1 MTHRGQVNTQTKIL
15 CISNVAQSS
24 HTYKFTSL
32 ASMLNEKYLKECFS
46 ELKANK
52 AAGVDNVSIDRYG
65 DKLDEN
71 IKSLHQRLKT
81 NAYHPQPVRRVYIP
95 KLNGEMRPLGIP
107 ALEDKIVQQGITKIL
122 TAIYEPAFLN
132 MSYGFR
138 KGRNC
143 HQAIQD
149 LDRTTWS
156 KSIRY
161 IIDAD
166 IKGFFDNVDHTW
178 MLKFLAHR
186 IADKNLLRI
195 IARIVKSGIMDEG
208 KYFET
213 DKGTPQGGIL
223 SPVLSNIY
231 LHYVL
236 DLWVEIVVQKELK
249 GVVRAIRYCDDFIIC
264 LENKDEAEAVL
275 VKLEERLNKFGL
287 ELSKEKT
294 RLIMFGKFARQDS
307 ATKPGTF
314 DFLGFTFYSG
324 KTLSGNFK
332 LCLKTSRK
340 KLNAKLKL
348 LNEWFRKMRNALPLQ
363 EIWKTLNRK
372 LLGHYHYYGVSGNI
386 YSLSQY
392 FREVRRL
399 AFKWLNRRSQR
410 KSFNWKTFSL
420 YERRYPL
427 AKPKLY
433 CNLYN
438 RICV

>member
-1 MTHRGQVNTQTKIL
+1 MTHRGQENTHTKIL
-15 CISNVAQSS
+15 CISNIARSS

-32 ASMLNEKYLKECFS
+32 ASMLNEQYLKECFS
-46 ELKANK
+46 ELKAHK
-52 AAGVDNVSIDRYG
+52 AAGVDNVSIDCYRE
-65 DKLDEN
+65 KLDEN
-71 IKSLHQRLKT
+71 IKDLHHRLKT

-122 TAIYEPAFLN
+122 TAIYEPAFRK

-149 LDRTTWS
+149 LDRTTWA
-156 KSIRY
+156 KPIHY
-161 IIDAD
+161 VIDAD
-166 IKGFFDNVDHTW
+166 IKGFFDNVDHAW

-195 IARIVKSGIMDEG
+195 ITRIVKSGIMDEG

-236 DLWVEIVVQKELK
+236 DLWVDIVLRKELK
-249 GVVRAIRYCDDFIIC
+249 GFVRAIRYCDDFIIC

-275 VKLEERLNKFGL
+275 VKLEERLNTFGL

-294 RLIMFGKFARQDS
+294 RLIRFGKNAQQNRAS
-307 ATKPGTF
+307 KPDTF
-314 DFLGFTFYSG
+314 DFLGFTFYCG
-324 KTLSGNFK
+324 KTQTGGFK
-332 LCLKTSRK
+332 LGKKTSRK
-340 KLNAKLKL
+340 KLNAKLKA
-348 LNEWFRKMRNALPLQ
+348 LNEWFRKIRNVLPLPA
-363 EIWKTLNRK
+363 IWKTLNQK
-372 LLGHYHYYGVSGNI
+372 LTGHYQYYGVSGNLLTI
-386 YSLSQY
+386 SQY
-392 FREVRRL
+392 YHHTKRL

-410 KSFNWKTFSL
+410 KSFNWDTFLL
-420 YERRYPL
+420 YESRYPL
-427 AKPKLY
+427 AKPKIY
-433 CNLYN
+433 HDLYN
-438 RICV
+438 RAGA

>member
-1 MTHRGQVNTQTKIL
+1 MTHRGQDNTQTKIL
-15 CISNVAQSS
+15 CISKVARSS

-52 AAGVDNVSIDRYG
+52 AAGVDKVSIDCYRENF
-65 DKLDEN
+65 DEN
-71 IKSLHQRLKT
+71 IKNLHYRLKT

-95 KLNGEMRPLGIP
+95 KLNGDMRPLGIP

-122 TAIYEPAFLN
+122 TAIYEPAFRT

-149 LDRTTWS
+149 LDSATWS
-156 KSIRY
+156 KPVGY

-166 IKGFFDNVDHTW
+166 IKGFFDNVDHKW

-236 DLWVEIVVQKELK
+236 DLWVEIIITKELK
-249 GVVRAIRYCDDFIIC
+249 GFVKAIRYCDDFIIC

-294 RLIMFGKFARQDS
+294 RLIRFGRFAQQDH
-307 ATKPGTF
+307 APKPDTF
-314 DFLGFTFYSG
+314 DFLGFTFYCD
-324 KTLSGNFK
+324 KTRKGGFK
-332 LCLKTSRK
+332 LGKKTSRK
-340 KLNAKLKL
+340 KFNAKLKA
-348 LNEWFRKMRNALPLQ
+348 LNEWFRKIRNVLPLPA
-363 EIWKTLNRK
+363 IWKTLNQK
-372 LLGHYHYYGVSGNI
+372 LIGHYHYFGVSDNI
-386 YSLSQY
+386 HSISM
-392 FREVRRL
+392 
-399 AFKWLNRRSQR
+399 
-410 KSFNWKTFSL
+410 
-420 YERRYPL
+420 YEFTLKR
-427 AKPKLY
+427 
-433 CNLYN
+433 
-438 RICV
+438 